1 MRYTINET
9 ALKNTT
15 IGVIIFSIPIW
26 YSILK
31 LKQNYFPLTSI
42 NYTCPSNS
50 KVTMFLVTS
59 NLKMSLMNIEWI
71 YVIIAIYEDL
81 WVYYRLLLLP

>member
-1 MRYTINET
+1 M
-9 ALKNTT
+9 L
-15 IGVIIFSIPIW
+15 
-26 YSILK
+26 
-31 LKQNYFPLTSI
+31 
-42 NYTCPSNS
+42 
-50 KVTMFLVTS
+50 LVAS